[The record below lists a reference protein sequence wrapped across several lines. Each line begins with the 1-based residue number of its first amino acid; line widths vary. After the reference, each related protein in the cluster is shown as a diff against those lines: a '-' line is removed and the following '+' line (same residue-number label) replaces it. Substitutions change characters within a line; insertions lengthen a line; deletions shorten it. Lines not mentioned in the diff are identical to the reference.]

1 MRCVLKVRG
10 RLKEAAEKKRLE
22 KERKEVPDEVKEKF
36 KEWNKWETLFLKWS
50 QQEVKSG
57 LTRIRMAKDRND
69 LVVPKAKCKEIK
81 YEKNQKHLESEFR
94 DAFNLNESIFSCQ
107 I

>member
-1 MRCVLKVRG
+1 MWLQVRG

-50 QQEVKSG
+50 QQEMKTG
-57 LTRIRMAKDRND
+57 LTRIRMAKDGKW
-69 LVVPKAKCKEIK
+69 PCCAKKLNARRLSMK
-81 YEKNQKHLESEFR
+81 KKSET
-94 DAFNLNESIFSCQ
+94 CQ
-107 I
+107 VKI